1 MAVTAN
7 RYACHQNI
15 GPAALVSAW
24 TEVALAT
31 IVVALRFGTQFWIVK
46 RIGLDDWI
54 MLFALVTAILN
65 TGLISYAVSW
75 GLGRHFACLNH
86 EQKMNAM
93 K

>member
-54 MLFALVTAILN
+54 MLFALVRGIHLVDHPRLN
-65 TGLISYAVSW
+65 VVRLRRYSI
-75 GLGRHFACLNH
+75 RD
-86 EQKMNAM
+86 
-93 K
+93 